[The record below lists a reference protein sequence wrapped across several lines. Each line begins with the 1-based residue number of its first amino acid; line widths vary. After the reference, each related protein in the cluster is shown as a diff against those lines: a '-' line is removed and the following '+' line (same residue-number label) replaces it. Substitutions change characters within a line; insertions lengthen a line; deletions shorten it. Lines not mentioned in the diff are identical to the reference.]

1 MPEATDSNTVQ
12 SPLAAGG
19 IATLA
24 AVAFIWSGMV
34 LGVPFLATSAKFLAP
49 SLSLPVALDVGRHTF
64 GIFLG
69 VEIALALLVVALLV
83 LHRPGRLL
91 DMLAGVPCA
100 IVALDALWL
109 RPALDA
115 RVQVILDGGMPE
127 PAHLHSLYI
136 GLEFLKLLALI
147 ALGTVALMRLCAT
160 ARRRRS
166 VG

>member
-1 MPEATDSNTVQ
+1 MSNVTDSSSVQ
-12 SPLAAGG
+12 PTSAPGG
-19 IATLA
+19 TATLA
-24 AVAFIWSGMV
+24 AIAFVWSGMV

-64 GIFLG
+64 EIFLG
-69 VEIALALLVVALLV
+69 VELALVLVVAALLVV
-83 LHRPGRLL
+83 HRPGRLL
-91 DMLAGVPCA
+91 DILASVPFA

-136 GLEFLKLLALI
+136 GLEFVKLLALI
-147 ALGTVALMRLCAT
+147 ALGTGALMRLCAT
-160 ARRRRS
+160 ARQGRLH
-166 VG
+166 G